1 MFKAEFVFQSPKN
14 RVYLKGLKI
23 KDEQKMNWNQ
33 LFEKLI
39 EINTKDRVYRNEPM
53 KKHTN
58 FRLGGPAALLVI
70 PETESAL
77 IATVKTLRRSQVP
90 MLLIGN
96 GTNLLIRDG
105 GFPGVIVKINHQGMK
120 MVTLDGTKITAEA
133 GALLSTVSKRA
144 QQAGLSG
151 LEFAGGI
158 PGSLG
163 GAVYMNAGAYGG
175 EMKDVVSSV
184 RILNQEGEIMTFTRE
199 ELAFGYRT
207 SRFHQAGDI
216 VLSISMELV
225 EKDPSEILMTMKALD
240 FKRTSKQPLDKPSA
254 GSTFKRPEGDYAGR
268 LIDAAGLRGLRYR
281 GARVSPK
288 HCGFVILDGE
298 GCAKDV
304 ETLIGMIQKT
314 VFDQFGVH
322 LEREVIILGDE
333 KGEVDA

>member
-1 MFKAEFVFQSPKN
+1 
-14 RVYLKGLKI
+14 
-23 KDEQKMNWNQ
+23 MNWEKVY
-33 LFEKLI
+33 EKLVD
-39 EINTKDRVYRNEPM
+39 INTKVRVYRDEPM
-53 KKHTN
+53 RKHTN
-58 FRLGGPAALLVI
+58 FRLGGPARILVI
-70 PETESAL
+70 PETENQLIETVAL
-77 IATVKTLRRSQVP
+77 LREVEAP

-96 GTNLLIRDG
+96 GTNLLVRDG
-105 GFPGVIVKINHQGMK
+105 GFAGVVVKINHQGMK
-120 MVTLDGTKITAEA
+120 AVSVEHTTITAEA

-175 EMKDVVSSV
+175 EMKDIVSSV
-184 RILNQEGEIMTFTRE
+184 RILDQSGRVSTFTRE

-216 VLSISMELV
+216 VLSITMELV
-225 EKDPSEILMTMKALD
+225 EKNPSEILMTMKELD

-304 ETLIGMIQKT
+304 EILIGMIQKT

-333 KGEVDA
+333 KGEADA

>member
-1 MFKAEFVFQSPKN
+1 
-14 RVYLKGLKI
+14 
-23 KDEQKMNWNQ
+23 MNWNE
-33 LFEKLI
+33 LYDALVA
-39 EINTKDRVYRNEPM
+39 INTKKRVYRNEPM

-58 FRLGGPAALLVI
+58 FRLGGPATLLAI
-70 PETESAL
+70 PETEEAL
-77 IATVKTLRRSQVP
+77 VTTIQTVRQADAP

-96 GTNLLIRDG
+96 GTNLLVRDG
-105 GFPGVIVKINHQGMK
+105 GYKGVVIKINHQGMK
-120 MVTLDGTKITAEA
+120 NLTIEGRTITAEA

-175 EMKDVVSSV
+175 EMKDVVTSV
-184 RILNQEGEIMTFTRE
+184 RVLGQDGKVETFTRE
-199 ELAFGYRT
+199 QLEFGYRT
-207 SRFHQAGDI
+207 SRFHKAGDI
-216 VLSISMELV
+216 VLSVTMELA
-225 EKDPSEILMTMKALD
+225 EKDPSEILLTMKELD

-268 LIDAAGLRGLRYR
+268 LIDEAGLRGLRFR

-314 VFDQFGVH
+314 VFDKFGVK
-322 LEREVIILGDE
+322 LEKEVIVLGDE
-333 KGEVDA
+333 KGDETNE

>member
-1 MFKAEFVFQSPKN
+1 
-14 RVYLKGLKI
+14 
-23 KDEQKMNWNQ
+23 MNWNQ
-33 LFEKLI
+33 LFEKLR
-39 EINTKDRVYRNEPM
+39 EINTKDRVYRDEPM

-58 FRLGGPAALLVI
+58 FRLGGPAKLLVI
-70 PETESAL
+70 PETEKRL
-77 IATVKTLRRSQVP
+77 IETITTLREAQAP

-105 GFPGVIVKINHQGMK
+105 GFPGVVVKINHQGMK
-120 MVTLDGTKITAEA
+120 TVTMEGTKIIAEA

-184 RILNQEGEIMTFTRE
+184 RILDQSGTVSTFTRE

-216 VLSISMELV
+216 VLSVTMELI
-225 EKDPSEILMTMKALD
+225 EKEPSEILATMKELD

-304 ETLIGMIQKT
+304 EVLIGMIQKT
-314 VFDQFGVH
+314 VLDQFGVY

-333 KGEVDA
+333 KGD

>member
-1 MFKAEFVFQSPKN
+1 MNWENLYERLTTINSKI
-14 RVYLKGLKI
+14 RVYQ
-23 KDEQKMNWNQ
+23 D
-33 LFEKLI
+33 
-39 EINTKDRVYRNEPM
+39 EPM

-70 PETESAL
+70 PETEAAL
-77 IATVKTLRRSQVP
+77 IATVQTVRETQAP

-105 GFPGVIVKINHQGMK
+105 GFPGIVVKINHQGMK
-120 MVTLDGTKITAEA
+120 AVTVEGTKITAEA

-175 EMKDVVSSV
+175 EMKDVVTSV
-184 RILNQEGEIMTFTRE
+184 RVLNQSGEVSTFTRE

-216 VLSISMELV
+216 VLSVTMELM
-225 EKDPSEILMTMKALD
+225 EKDPGEILLTMKELD

-268 LIDAAGLRGLRYR
+268 LIDVAGLRGLRYR

-314 VFDQFGVH
+314 VFDQFGVQ

-333 KGEVDA
+333 KGDGDE

>member
-1 MFKAEFVFQSPKN
+1 
-14 RVYLKGLKI
+14 
-23 KDEQKMNWNQ
+23 MNWN
-33 LFEKLI
+33 LLYEKLI
-39 EINTKDRVYRNEPM
+39 EINTKTRVFRNEPM

-58 FRLGGPAALLVI
+58 FRLGGPAKILVI
-70 PETESAL
+70 PESEAQL
-77 IATVKTLRRSQVP
+77 IETVQMIRAQEANL
-90 MLLIGN
+90 LLIGN

-105 GFPGVIVKINHQGMK
+105 GYPGVVVKINHQGMK
-120 MVTLDGTKITAEA
+120 AVTVEGRTITAEA

-175 EMKDVVSSV
+175 EMKDVVTAV
-184 RILNQEGEIMTFTRE
+184 RVLGKDGTVSTFSRE
-199 ELAFGYRT
+199 DLAFGYRT

-216 VLSISMELV
+216 VLSVTMEL
-225 EKDPSEILMTMKALD
+225 EDKDAGEILASMKELD
-240 FKRTSKQPLDKPSA
+240 VKRTTKQPLDKPSA

-268 LIDAAGLRGLRYR
+268 LIDVAGLRGLRYR

-288 HCGFVILDGE
+288 HCGFVILDGQ

-314 VFDQFGVH
+314 VYDQFGVK
-322 LEREVIILGDE
+322 LEKEVIILGDE
-333 KGEVDA
+333 EEKDHE

>member
-1 MFKAEFVFQSPKN
+1 MNWNTLYNALVAINTEK
-14 RVYLKGLKI
+14 RVYL
-23 KDEQKMNWNQ
+23 
-33 LFEKLI
+33 
-39 EINTKDRVYRNEPM
+39 NEPM

-58 FRLGGPAALLVI
+58 FRLGGPASLLAI
-70 PETESAL
+70 PQTEEDL
-77 IATVKTLRRSQVP
+77 VKTVRTVRETNAP

-96 GTNLLIRDG
+96 GTNLLVRDG
-105 GFPGVIVKINHQGMK
+105 GYKGVVIKINHQGMK
-120 MVTLDGTKITAEA
+120 NLTIDGTTITAEA

-175 EMKDVVSSV
+175 EMKDVVTSV
-184 RILNQEGEIMTFTRE
+184 RVLGQDGKVSTFTKE

-216 VLSISMELV
+216 VLSVTMEL
-225 EKDPSEILMTMKALD
+225 EKKDPSEILLTMKELD

-268 LIDAAGLRGLRYR
+268 LIDEAGLRGLRFR

-314 VFDQFGVH
+314 VFDKFGVL
-322 LEREVIILGDE
+322 LEKEVIVLGDE
-333 KGEVDA
+333 KGDQADE